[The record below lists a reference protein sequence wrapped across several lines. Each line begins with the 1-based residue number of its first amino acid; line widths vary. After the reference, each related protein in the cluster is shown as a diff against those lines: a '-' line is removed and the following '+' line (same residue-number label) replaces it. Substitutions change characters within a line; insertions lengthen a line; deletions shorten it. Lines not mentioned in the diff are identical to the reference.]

1 MMAGEIYLGPSGS
14 ETTLPAL
21 IWTGGSAPSI
31 PNSVAKNIESQTMA
45 DGSRRFNIKTYH
57 PARWQL
63 EWERLSAAEI
73 VTLTALAA
81 YNEKLHYKNTMFDS
95 SYRWAVITTFSYFP
109 ILFTIAQGVPY
120 YAATMTL
127 EEVK

>member
-1 MMAGEIYLGPSGS
+1 MAGEIYLGPSGS

-21 IWTGGSAPSI
+21 NWTAGSAPSI

-73 VTLTALAA
+73 ATLTALTA
-81 YNEKLHYKNTMFDS
+81 YNEKLHYKNTMFDTD
-95 SYRWAVITTFSYFP
+95 YRWAVIVSFLYFP
-109 ILFTIAQGVPY
+109 VLFTIAQGVPY
-120 YAATMTL
+120 YSATLTL